1 LIVLS
6 RKLFAH
12 CQSCPLDLF
21 FAATVA
27 VSAIVL
33 ATRPVNA
40 QPYGYWFGYDYSYPK
55 KYMRVEPR
63 QWAPGSEKKRKVD
76 TAGSSDRIDTKDR
89 TAKAPTGPLF
99 AIISLSD
106 QHISIYNSTGL
117 VTRSAIST
125 GMPGHRTP
133 TGVFTILQRERW
145 HQSNIYSG
153 APMPLMQRIT
163 WSGVAL
169 HAGVV
174 PGYPASHGCIRLPYD
189 FARRLWGLTKTGER
203 VVISPREVK
212 PAEFSHPWLPVLKM
226 HPNPSVVAEDKPPRG
241 TEASVDARQGGAA
254 QVVSASTTLPDGAT
268 PTTPILLNPIEYAH
282 ALKARATTEAAAA
295 AKAAKQGIAIAS
307 ANSAEARKAAAVLKA
322 AEAAKIVAE
331 ARIAAEVNAIATA
344 KTPEAAQIAETRKA
358 AAEAELR
365 DTMTKFEGAKAVEAV
380 KSAAAFDA
388 VHAWREA
395 NAAVRAAEAMAK
407 DASRR
412 LAPLS
417 VLISKR
423 DQRVYVRQK
432 LEPVLD
438 APASVR
444 NPQIPIGTHVYIA
457 TGVQDD
463 GSTLRWSV
471 VSMPVSTDSPES
483 HNTRNAKKL
492 SREEHSS
499 RPKVLILSSSSA
511 EQALDRI
518 EIPENVKQLLSDY
531 LWIGASIIVSD
542 QPLSGETSSSGT
554 DLVVTTRQ

>member
-1 LIVLS
+1 VLS
-6 RKLFAH
+6 RELFAR
-12 CQSCPLDLF
+12 LL
-21 FAATVA
+21 AVTVA
-27 VSAIVL
+27 VSPAVI
-33 ATRPVNA
+33 ATKPASA
-40 QPYGYWFGYDYSYPK
+40 QPYGYWSNYNYSYPK
-55 KYMRVEPR
+55 KFMRAEPR
-63 QWAPGSEKKRKVD
+63 QWAPGSEKKRKLD
-76 TAGSSDRIDTKDR
+76 AASSSDKADSKDR
-89 TAKAPTGPLF
+89 TTKAPAGPLF

-106 QHISIYNSTGL
+106 QHISIYNSMGL
-117 VTRSAIST
+117 VARSAIST

-174 PGYPASHGCIRLPYD
+174 PGYPASHGCIRLPYE
-189 FARRLWGLTKTGER
+189 FARRLWGLTKMGER

-212 PAEFSHPWLPVLKM
+212 PADFSHSWLPVLKT
-226 HPNPSVVAEDKPPRG
+226 HPDPSVVVEDTTLG
-241 TEASVDARQGGAA
+241 GNEASADARQVGAA
-254 QVVSASTTLPDGAT
+254 QVVSVSTSLPDGAK
-268 PTTPILLNPIEYAH
+268 PTTPKLLNPIEYAH
-282 ALKARATTEAAAA
+282 ALKARATTEAAGA
-295 AKAAKQGIAIAS
+295 AKAVKQGIAIAS
-307 ANSAEARKAAAVLKA
+307 ANSAEARKAVAILKA
-322 AEAAKIVAE
+322 AEAAKITAE
-331 ARIAAEVNAIATA
+331 ARVATQVNAIASAT
-344 KTPEAAQIAETRKA
+344 TPEAAQIAEASKA
-358 AAEAELR
+358 AAEAELKE
-365 DTMTKFEGAKAVEAV
+365 TITKLEEAKAVEAV

-388 VHAWREA
+388 VRAWHEA

-438 APASVR
+438 APATVR
-444 NPQIPIGTHVYIA
+444 DPQVPIGTHVYIA

-471 VSMPVSTDSPES
+471 VSMPVSTDSAVP
-483 HNTRNAKKL
+483 HNARNANKL
-492 SREEHSS
+492 PREERSP
-499 RPKVLILSSSSA
+499 RPKGLALSSSSA
-511 EQALDRI
+511 DQALDRI
-518 EIPENVKQLLSDY
+518 EIPENVKQLISEY

-542 QPLSGETSSSGT
+542 QPLSSETSSIGT